1 MRSRVGGACLRCM
14 INGIALSEYVMDTEK
29 EKEMSRGITCFT
41 CRDSVRCV
49 SKVAWSPDGHY
60 LAAGSSDGRVRIW
73 ETDTWK
79 AVGVF
84 DTLAGR
90 VANSQEL
97 YVRAALHMLSWSLD
111 GKTIQ
116 LSPTEHWNV
125 HTGFS
130 HTGEVVPTPALQRA
144 RTHVTFAGYY
154 ARIPK
159 VHQEDVGPAHWFFH
173 RDAYILVNCMDESP
187 DRQQIAYGGRDHAV
201 WIWNVNQLKM
211 VQSYT
216 PHTGSVMCVAWSPDG
231 SHIASS
237 SYDTSI
243 QIYEV
248 GTGEER
254 GICTGHENVV
264 LDVCWSPDGQQ
275 VASSSWDKTAR
286 VWDALTGEC
295 VYRYQ
300 GHSGP
305 INSIV
310 WSPDRR
316 YLASG
321 SWDHT
326 VQVWEAR

>member
-1 MRSRVGGACLRCM
+1 M
-14 INGIALSEYVMDTEK
+14 INGVALSEHVMDTEK
-29 EKEMSRGITCFT
+29 EKEMSRGVNCFT
-41 CRDSVRCV
+41 CRDYVKCV
-49 SKVAWSPDGHY
+49 NIVAWSPDGHY
-60 LAAGSSDGRVRIW
+60 LAAGSSDGTVRIW

-84 DTLAGR
+84 DTRTRR
-90 VANSQEL
+90 VANLQEQSVIEAV
-97 YVRAALHMLSWSLD
+97 YMLSWSLD
-111 GKTIQ
+111 GKTIH
-116 LSPTEHWNV
+116 LSPGEQWNIQ
-125 HTGFS
+125 
-130 HTGEVVPTPALQRA
+130 TGEVMPTTALQLA
-144 RTHVTFAGYY
+144 RKHATFAGYY
-154 ARIPK
+154 VIIPK
-159 VHQEDVGPAHWFFH
+159 VHQEYARPAHWFFH

-187 DRQQIAYGGRDHAV
+187 DRQQIAYGGRDHAI

-231 SHIASS
+231 SQIASG
-237 SYDTSI
+237 SYDTSMR
-243 QIYEV
+243 IYEV

-264 LDVCWSPDGQQ
+264 LDLCWSPDGQQ
-275 VASSSWDKTAR
+275 LASSSWDKTAR

-300 GHSGP
+300 GHTGP
-305 INSIV
+305 VNSIA

-326 VQVWEAR
+326 VQVWETR

>member
-1 MRSRVGGACLRCM
+1 M
-14 INGIALSEYVMDTEK
+14 INGVALSEHVMDTEK
-29 EKEMSRGITCFT
+29 EKEMSRGVNCFT
-41 CRDSVRCV
+41 CRDYVKCV
-49 SKVAWSPDGHY
+49 NIVAWSPDGHY
-60 LAAGSSDGRVRIW
+60 LAAGSSDGTVRIW

-84 DTLAGR
+84 DTRTRR
-90 VANSQEL
+90 VANSQEQSVIEAV
-97 YVRAALHMLSWSLD
+97 YMLSWSLD
-111 GKTIQ
+111 GKAIH
-116 LSPTEHWNV
+116 LSPREQWNIQ
-125 HTGFS
+125 
-130 HTGEVVPTPALQRA
+130 TGEVMPTTALQLA
-144 RTHVTFAGYY
+144 RKHATFAGYY

-159 VHQEDVGPAHWFFH
+159 VHQEYAGPAHWFFH

-187 DRQQIAYGGRDHAV
+187 DRQQIAYGGRDHAI

-216 PHTGSVMCVAWSPDG
+216 PHAGSVMCVAWSPDG
-231 SHIASS
+231 SQIASG
-237 SYDTSI
+237 SYDTSMR
-243 QIYEV
+243 IYEV

-264 LDVCWSPDGQQ
+264 LDLCWSPDGQQ

-286 VWDALTGEC
+286 IWDALTGEC

-305 INSIV
+305 VNSIA